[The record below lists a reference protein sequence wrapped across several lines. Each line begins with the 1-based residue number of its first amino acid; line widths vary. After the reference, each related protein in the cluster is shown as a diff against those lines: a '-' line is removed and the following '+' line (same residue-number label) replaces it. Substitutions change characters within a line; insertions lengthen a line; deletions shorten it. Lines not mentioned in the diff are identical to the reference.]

1 MLSPIHETESQK
13 SATGRPSAPTTKGS
27 IWHDVKLNSTIWAAL
42 LSMTDFTGN
51 TNRKVTVRQKHL
63 KRAGAIVVV
72 FAAPLFH
79 L

>member
-1 MLSPIHETESQK
+1 MLFPIHETENQR
-13 SATGRPSAPTTKGS
+13 SAIERPSALTTKGS

-63 KRAGAIVVV
+63 KREGQ
-72 FAAPLFH
+72 L
-79 L
+79 